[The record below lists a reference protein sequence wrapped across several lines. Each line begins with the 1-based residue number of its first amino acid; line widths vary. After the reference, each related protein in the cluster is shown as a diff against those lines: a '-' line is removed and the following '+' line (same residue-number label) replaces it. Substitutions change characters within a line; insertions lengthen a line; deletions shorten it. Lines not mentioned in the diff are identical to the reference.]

1 MIRLQAGAGAD
12 TVYLDDL
19 SGRLHARVWQLEHAL
34 AAARSSLLQSPL
46 GYTTWNRAQHALD
59 RLRNLAAAAAEGSRQ
74 YAHREQFLRGVAE
87 QASATLMWNVGRI
100 MPVLLAT
107 YGPALVGGVAII
119 FALAA
124 ARRLVPGSPFDR
136 VMNVFESTLPDSG
149 QFLSNPA
156 VVQSTALLVSGA
168 DDFVAGF
175 VGLPQPPSGGPLSGE
190 DAVAAGIITSAAAVG
205 IRAFQESSVRVRNI
219 EVSNDSSPHNYEE
232 LVSRIPR
239 AEEGAAQIRIEKYD
253 SGYVVYLGGTIDAG
267 IEPAGEPWDM
277 TSNMAAIAEMDSGS
291 YTATIAAMREAGI
304 RAEDNVIMVG
314 HSQGGLVA
322 AQIAASGE
330 YRVSDVVTV
339 GAPLHQVEL
348 PEDVHLV
355 AIEHSEDVIP
365 SLSGVAVPATVAT
378 HLTVQRSLY
387 HSAPP
392 PRGEVLPAHNL
403 SRYIE
408 TAGVMDS
415 SGESKLTAEQRR
427 ISARTQGNCT
437 TTLWRADRV

>member
-1 MIRLQAGAGAD
+1 MIRLGAGAGAD

-19 SGRLHARVWQLEHAL
+19 SGQLHARVWQLEHAL
-34 AAARSSLLQSPL
+34 AVTRGSLSLSPH
-46 GYTTWNRAQHALD
+46 GYTTWSRAQHAID

-74 YAHREQFLRGVAE
+74 YAQREQFLRGVAE
-87 QASATLMWNVGRI
+87 QASSTLMWNVGRM
-100 MPVLLAT
+100 MPALMVA
-107 YGPALVGGVAII
+107 YGPAIVGGLAIV
-119 FALAA
+119 FTLAA
-124 ARRLVPGSPFDR
+124 ARRLMPGSPFDH
-136 VMNVFESTLPDSG
+136 VMDVFERKLPDSG
-149 QFLSNPA
+149 QFLSNPV
-156 VVQSTALLVSGA
+156 VVQATAHLASGA
-168 DDFVAGF
+168 DDFVAGL
-175 VGLPQPPSGGPLSGE
+175 VGLPQPAGNGPFTGE
-190 DAVAAGIITSAAAVG
+190 DAVAAGVITSAAVLG
-205 IRAFQESSVRVRNI
+205 TRAFQESSVRVKSV
-219 EVSNDSSPHNYEE
+219 EVSQSIPPKNYED

-267 IEPAGEPWDM
+267 IEPTGEPWDM

-291 YTATIAAMREAGI
+291 YSATIAAMREAGI
-304 RAEDNVIMVG
+304 SAEDNVIMVG

-365 SLSGVAVPATVAT
+365 SLSGVAAPAAVAT
-378 HLTVQRSLY
+378 HLTVQRTLY
-387 HSAPP
+387 QSAPP
-392 PRGEVLPAHNL
+392 PKGEVLPAHNL

-408 TAGVMDS
+408 TARVMDT
-415 SGESKLTAEQRR
+415 SGDNKLNTEQRR
-427 ISARTQGNCT
+427 IAARTQGEGT
-437 TTLWRADRV
+437 TTMWRADRV